1 MIPSDKAERQVTGEH
16 CAFCDELQKEKE
28 LCEDMRKPTSG
39 ETIHKFTAALVW
51 ESIYIYGWGE
61 ERPSGTL
68 TSYGYALNFCPV
80 CGRKYIN
87 D

>member
-1 MIPSDKAERQVTGEH
+1 MSPDRTERQDAAENYE
-16 CAFCDELQKEKE
+16 FCTELQKEKE

-39 ETIHKFTAALVW
+39 EKIHKFTAALVW
-51 ESIYIYGWGE
+51 ESTYIDGWGE
-61 ERPSGTL
+61 EYPSGTL

-80 CGRKYIN
+80 CGRKYTN